1 MSAGFPYEITLEAN
15 VTYNLFATGQN
26 VYFQSSNVA
35 DINNKVIVKTQYDE
49 AQLNVGMGVEMSD
62 TFTQLFVEST
72 NAQKITLYVSDRG
85 IYDNRLSLD
94 SSVVQ
99 TAPANFTKLLNETS
113 NANLYSLAG
122 YAPIG
127 TNPSLG
133 LSGYVLV
140 NFTSEVYISN
150 LVVVSYEGTGSSII
164 GTPPDST
171 LVGIFNSSS
180 YTADG
185 DGIVFG
191 ADLYEASSSP
201 INTVRT
207 SPALLPSGSGRIV
220 TFKRAQ
226 TKTAI
231 DFPAAP
237 RPFFPAETPLRIAA
251 NESLYIFSSNGGQIW
266 FTCDVRTNS
275 ST

>member
-26 VYFQSSNVA
+26 VYFQGSNLA

-72 NAQKITLYVSDRG
+72 NAQTITLYVSDRG

-113 NANLYSLAG
+113 NANLYSVAG

-171 LVGIFNSSS
+171 LVGIFNSGSF
-180 YTADG
+180 TADG

-191 ADLYEASSSP
+191 TDLYEASASP

-207 SPALLPSGSGRIV
+207 SPAALPSGSGRVV

>member
-26 VYFQSSNVA
+26 VYFQGSNIA

-72 NAQKITLYVSDRG
+72 NAQTITLYVSDRG

-113 NANLYSLAG
+113 NANLYSVAG

-171 LVGIFNSSS
+171 LVGIFNSGSF
-180 YTADG
+180 TADG

-191 ADLYEASSSP
+191 TDLYEASASP

-207 SPALLPSGSGRIV
+207 SPAVLPSGSGRVV

-237 RPFFPAETPLRIAA
+237 RPFFPAETPLRIAS